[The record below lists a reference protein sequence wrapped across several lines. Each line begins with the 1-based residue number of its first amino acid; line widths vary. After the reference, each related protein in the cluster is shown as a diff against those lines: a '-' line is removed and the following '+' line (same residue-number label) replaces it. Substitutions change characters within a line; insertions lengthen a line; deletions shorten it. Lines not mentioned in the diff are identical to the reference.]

1 MPVPGEAPCADASI
15 TAPTDDSTEARH
27 TADAEVPDGKL
38 NDSVEVST
46 TVVGGMEETE
56 GLSEGVT
63 DGDTVGVTDTLGEED
78 NDNDKAVLALTELL
92 DDDETA
98 EEPLPVCETDEDRVC
113 VDDKLL
119 DTLDE
124 TDVVE
129 LANDDTLTL
138 DDALDE
144 GDVE

>member
-1 MPVPGEAPCADASI
+1 
-15 TAPTDDSTEARH
+15 
-27 TADAEVPDGKL
+27 
-38 NDSVEVST
+38 
-46 TVVGGMEETE
+46 MEETE

-63 DGDTVGVTDTLGEED
+63 DRDTVGVTDTLGEGD